1 MLRILYLEPFD
12 GGSHRAFTQV
22 LTQGVS
28 ADWTRLTLPG
38 RHWKWRMRGAVPYW
52 VLEHQDVLCQPYDL
66 IFASSYVPLAELIGL
81 APQLAAVPRLLYFHE
96 NQLTYPAQV
105 GQQRER
111 DNHFG
116 VTQLV
121 SALAA
126 QTLVFNSDFNRRS
139 FFEAGEQLLA
149 RLPDRVPKGW
159 IPKLRSRSRVLGVPL
174 DLPALS
180 PEPFSAQREG
190 APLIL
195 WNHRWEHDKAPEVF
209 AQALLRLA
217 DEGLSFDVALCGQRF
232 GLVPSGFEAL
242 RTRLGPRVRT
252 FGEARSRAE
261 YEGWLSRADIA
272 VSTARHEFFGIA
284 MLEAA
289 HFGARPLVPDALAY
303 PELFEP
309 CYRYPVGALEAALTA
324 LLKPSAEQP
333 PLRADRQHITRGLGA
348 PLLQQYAELFD
359 EMANAQPAT

>member
-1 MLRILYLEPFD
+1 
-12 GGSHRAFTQV
+12 
-22 LTQGVS
+22 
-28 ADWTRLTLPG
+28 
-38 RHWKWRMRGAVPYW
+38 MRGAVPYW